1 MTSASRLDSIRLNLD
16 TNLIISLAELAM
28 SKIREHEI
36 LSCTRYKFHEHKA
49 EWKVEKIRG

>member
-28 SKIREHEI
+28 SKIREHQI